1 MPAEQTSLGGSSAGC
16 HARIEP
22 GRACRRRATVVGS
35 SSSGGR
41 ILAPLLGACELLG
54 VGGDAAVSVVDG
66 VVPLH
71 HFVQQ
76 QPRCGGNPSTFVYLL
91 RETVRHC
98 VRFVEEGERVPNDSG
113 IHSAHG

>member
-76 QPRCGGNPSTFVYLL
+76 QPAAVRGISVHICLFVARDREAL
-91 RETVRHC
+91 RAVR
-98 VRFVEEGERVPNDSG
+98 RRRGESSERLG
-113 IHSAHG
+113 YT